1 MPDMQTLFSR
11 RTLMQTATIA
21 LVEGKHLKASPLEA
35 GNVPET
41 FPTQPP
47 ALVREMVSV
56 SHASFKRVRELVE
69 TRPALAKAAW
79 DWGFGDWETALGAAS
94 HMGNREI
101 AEYLLANGAPPTL
114 YSATMLGQLDVVKA
128 ILAAQP
134 GAQRVPGPHS
144 IPLLAHAKNGGPR
157 AAEVYRYLE
166 SLGDAGMPP
175 VAPLTQEEAASLV
188 GTYVFGIGPADRIE
202 ITTARLQMTFMRVGT
217 TGRGLVHLGD
227 HVFHPAGS
235 SAVRIRFSN
244 ADGVMTLTIH
254 DPDLVLTAKRQA

>member
-1 MPDMQTLFSR
+1 MHTSFSR
-11 RTLMQTATIA
+11 RTLMKTAPLGFA
-21 LVEGKHLKASPLEA
+21 LSADMLAAPDAPAVS
-35 GNVPET
+35 ET

-56 SHASFKRVRELVE
+56 SHANFKRVRELVDY
-69 TRPALAKAAW
+69 RPALAKAAW

-101 AEYLLANGAPPTL
+101 AEFLVANGAPPTL
-114 YSATMLGQLDVVKA
+114 YSATMLGQLEVVKA
-128 ILAAQP
+128 ILAAHP

-157 AAEVYRYLE
+157 AAEVYGYLE

-175 VAPLTQEEAASLV
+175 APLLTAEDAASLV
-188 GTYVFGIGPADRIE
+188 GIYVFGIGPADRIE
-202 ITTARLQMTFMRVGT
+202 ITTARGLLTFTRTGT
-217 TGRGLVHLGD
+217 TGRLLVHLGD

-235 SAVRIRFSN
+235 AAARIRF
-244 ADGVMTLTIH
+244 AKTDGAMVLTVH
-254 DPDLVLTAKRQA
+254 DPDLVLTAKRQAG